1 MKSYKLSNVIQHLNL
16 IKYALAQGCSM
27 SVFSGGDGPDLS
39 NSTDY
44 LAIVEAVHAVDEASL
59 RIRNAQGE
67 RIASVLVLPYLN
79 DDETVAAWTANYA
92 GHEWMETWSRAYK
105 KDHLPTY

>member
-1 MKSYKLSNVIQHLNL
+1 MKSYKHL

-39 NSTDY
+39 KSTDY
-44 LAIVEAVHAVDEASL
+44 HDIVEAVHAVDEASL

-79 DDETVAAWTANYA
+79 DDETVADWAANYA
-92 GHEWMETWSRAYK
+92 GHEWMETWSKAYE

>member
-1 MKSYKLSNVIQHLNL
+1 MKSYKHL

-39 NSTDY
+39 KSTDY

-59 RIRNAQGE
+59 RIQDAQGE

-79 DDETVAAWTANYA
+79 DDETVADWCASED
-92 GHEWMETWSRAYK
+92 GHKWMETWSRAYE
-105 KDHLPTY
+105 KDHVPSY